1 MGLMHAAATYDP
13 TRGASFKTF
22 AYTAIRGAIL
32 DEIRKH
38 DPVPRNRR
46 DRLRQIERASK
57 DLYATL
63 QREPTMLELAEA
75 MQCTIQ
81 DLEEDFQALHTAR
94 TLSLDDTGG
103 GGSEEDSS
111 SLASALADESIA
123 DPGEGASARE
133 RVAASRAVVTAALA
147 GDRAVYGLNTGFGSL
162 SRVRIDRDRARDLQK
177 NIIRSHACGVGEY
190 LPRETSRALIAL
202 NSALRSVSATRICG
216 CAIRHGWR
224 SWKRPLPKRPAAIR
238 WKSPYPRCSPRS
250 ACAAW
255 NWPTAWWYHPCACI
269 RPRTACPVISIWC
282 ITARGPWAEQD

>member
-1 MGLMHAAATYDP
+1 MKPAGSRIQRSQEERDRLVEKYLPLVRYVVARLPVTMPAMLDRDDFYGVGVMGLMHAAATYDP

-46 DRLRQIERASK
+46 DRLRQIDQASK

-63 QREPTMLELAEA
+63 QREPTMLELSDA

-133 RVAASRAVVTAALA
+133 RVELLTKAIAELPETERHVVVLYYHERLFLKEI
-147 GDRAVYGLNTGFGSL
+147 GQVLNVTE
-162 SRVRIDRDRARDLQK
+162 SRVSQILTRATER
-177 NIIRSHACGVGEY
+177 
-190 LPRETSRALIAL
+190 
-202 NSALRSVSATRICG
+202 LRLKLGAE
-216 CAIRHGWR
+216 A
-224 SWKRPLPKRPAAIR
+224 
-238 WKSPYPRCSPRS
+238 
-250 ACAAW
+250 
-255 NWPTAWWYHPCACI
+255 
-269 RPRTACPVISIWC
+269 PV
-282 ITARGPWAEQD
+282 